1 MSRRAKFWGAGLV
14 CLVVLQAAA
23 SLFFPRSFG
32 LVALSDIVQ
41 CILLSCAALS
51 CVPSI
56 FRNSGRTR
64 LFWTLMCL
72 GFTSWLTY
80 QLLWTY
86 IEVVQR
92 ADVPNLFKPDIILFL
107 HIVPMMAA
115 LALQPDVE
123 QHDRDLRL
131 GSLDFAL
138 LLLWWVYV
146 YLYAVIPW
154 QYVYASEDA
163 YQHNLNSSYLVEK
176 LALVVGLA
184 LLWFRSSGLWRTIY
198 AHWFGASLLYS
209 LSSFVATW
217 ALNSN
222 TYFSGS
228 LYDLPLVVSMAWITV
243 PCLLALKM
251 PVGRAAATRSL
262 PRGVWAARLGMIAVF
277 SLPVFAWFSLFN
289 GPGAIARL
297 LLRIHA
303 PGTLTAIS
311 QELFGFGGSVPAR
324 VRTFRLILT
333 FSAMLVMGSLV
344 FLKQHLLDIELIRLL
359 RASQQ
364 SFQELQM
371 LQTQL
376 VQSEKLASLGQ
387 LVGGA
392 AHELNNPLTAMLGY
406 SELLATTSLTPEQR
420 SLAEKVAQQAK
431 RIRILVASLLS
442 FAKQTP
448 TAKSALDVN
457 TVATTALKLCEPQIR
472 IANVQFVTNLADS
485 LPRAQGDANQLL
497 QVFSNIINNAA
508 QAMSGRGGIL
518 TVTTSVNGN
527 QINAEFSDTGPGMME
542 PDRVFDPFYTT
553 RPVGQGSGLGLS
565 ACYGII
571 QEHGGKITC
580 QNKKEGGAVFLVEL
594 PAMENGK
601 VAEPQAQAQAA
612 N

>member
-1 MSRRAKFWGAGLV
+1 MSERAKLWAVGLV

-23 SLFFPRSFG
+23 SLFSPRSFG

-41 CILLSCAALS
+41 CILLSTAALT

-64 LFWTLMCL
+64 LFWMLMCL

-80 QLLWTY
+80 QFLWTY
-86 IEVVQR
+86 IEVIQR
-92 ADVPNLFKPDIILFL
+92 ADVPSLFKPDIILFL

-176 LALVVGLA
+176 LALLVGLA
-184 LLWFRSSGLWRTIY
+184 LLWFRSSGLWKKIY
-198 AHWFGASLLYS
+198 AYWFGASLLYS

-251 PVGRAAATRSL
+251 PVGRAGATRSL
-262 PRGVWAARLGMIAVF
+262 ARGVWAARLGMIAVF
-277 SLPVFAWFSLFN
+277 SLPLFAWYSLFN
-289 GPGAIARL
+289 GPGAIAKL
-297 LLRIHA
+297 LLRVHA
-303 PGTLTAIS
+303 PGLITAIS

-333 FSAMLVMGSLV
+333 LTAMLVMGSLV

-364 SFQELQM
+364 SFQELQL

-457 TVATTALKLCEPQIR
+457 TIAATALKLCQPQMR
-472 IANVQFVTNLADS
+472 VANIQFVTKLADS
-485 LPRAQGDANQLL
+485 MPRAQGDSNQLL
-497 QVFSNIINNAA
+497 QVFSHIINNAV
-508 QAMSGRGGIL
+508 QAMSGRGGTL
-518 TVTTSVNGN
+518 TLTTSVAGN
-527 QINAEFSDTGPGMME
+527 QINAEFSDTGPGIME

-580 QNKKEGGAVFLVEL
+580 RNKKEGGAAFLVEL
-594 PAMENGK
+594 PAIENGK
-601 VAEPQAQAQAA
+601 ATEPQAQAQAA

>member
-1 MSRRAKFWGAGLV
+1 M
-14 CLVVLQAAA
+14 
-23 SLFFPRSFG
+23 
-32 LVALSDIVQ
+32 
-41 CILLSCAALS
+41 
-51 CVPSI
+51 
-56 FRNSGRTR
+56 
-64 LFWTLMCL
+64 LMCL

-80 QLLWTY
+80 QFLWTY
-86 IEVVQR
+86 IEVIQR
-92 ADVPNLFKPDIILFL
+92 ADVPSLFTGDIILFL

-146 YLYAVIPW
+146 YLYSVIPW
-154 QYVYASEDA
+154 QYVFASEDA

-176 LALVVGLA
+176 LALLVGLA
-184 LLWFRSSGLWRTIY
+184 LLWFRSSGLWKTIY
-198 AHWFGASLLYS
+198 GHWLGASLLYS

-217 ALNSN
+217 ALGRN
-222 TYFSGS
+222 TYYSGS

-251 PVGRAAATRSL
+251 PVGRTGTTRSL

-277 SLPVFAWFSLFN
+277 SLPLFAWYSLFN
-289 GPGAIARL
+289 GPGAIAKL
-297 LLRIHA
+297 LLRVHA
-303 PGTLTAIS
+303 PGLVTAIS

-333 FSAMLVMGSLV
+333 LTAMLVMGSLV

-364 SFQELQM
+364 SFQELQL

-448 TAKSALDVN
+448 IAKSALDVN
-457 TVATTALKLCEPQIR
+457 TIATTALKLCQPQMR
-472 IANVQFVTNLADS
+472 VANVQFVTNLVDS
-485 LPRAQGDANQLL
+485 MPRAQGDSNQLL
-497 QVFSNIINNAA
+497 QVFSHIINNAV
-508 QAMSGRGGIL
+508 QAMSGRGGTL
-518 TVTTSVNGN
+518 TLTTSVAGN
-527 QINAEFSDTGPGMME
+527 QINAEFSDTGPGIME

-580 QNKKEGGAVFLVEL
+580 RNKKEGGAAFLVEL
-594 PAMENGK
+594 PAIENGNA
-601 VAEPQAQAQAA
+601 AEPQAQAQAA

>member
-1 MSRRAKFWGAGLV
+1 M
-14 CLVVLQAAA
+14 
-23 SLFFPRSFG
+23 
-32 LVALSDIVQ
+32 
-41 CILLSCAALS
+41 
-51 CVPSI
+51 
-56 FRNSGRTR
+56 
-64 LFWTLMCL
+64 
-72 GFTSWLTY
+72 
-80 QLLWTY
+80 
-86 IEVVQR
+86 
-92 ADVPNLFKPDIILFL
+92 
-107 HIVPMMAA
+107 
-115 LALQPDVE
+115 
-123 QHDRDLRL
+123 
-131 GSLDFAL
+131 
-138 LLLWWVYV
+138 
-146 YLYAVIPW
+146 
-154 QYVYASEDA
+154 
-163 YQHNLNSSYLVEK
+163 
-176 LALVVGLA
+176 GLA
-184 LLWFRSSGLWRTIY
+184 LLWFRSSGLWKKIY
-198 AHWFGASLLYS
+198 AYWFGASLLYS

-251 PVGRAAATRSL
+251 PVGRAGATRSL
-262 PRGVWAARLGMIAVF
+262 ARGVWAARLGMIAVF
-277 SLPVFAWFSLFN
+277 SLPLFAWYSLFN
-289 GPGAIARL
+289 GPGAIAKL
-297 LLRIHA
+297 LLRVHA
-303 PGTLTAIS
+303 PGLVTAIS

-333 FSAMLVMGSLV
+333 LTAMLVMGSLV

-364 SFQELQM
+364 SFQELQL

-457 TVATTALKLCEPQIR
+457 TIAATALKLCQPQMR
-472 IANVQFVTNLADS
+472 VANIQFVTKLADS
-485 LPRAQGDANQLL
+485 MPRAQGDSNQLL
-497 QVFSNIINNAA
+497 QVFSHIINNAV
-508 QAMSGRGGIL
+508 QAMSGRGGTL
-518 TVTTSVNGN
+518 TLTTSVAGN
-527 QINAEFSDTGPGMME
+527 QINAEFSDTGPGIME

-580 QNKKEGGAVFLVEL
+580 RNKKEGGAAFLVEL
-594 PAMENGK
+594 PAIENGK
-601 VAEPQAQAQAA
+601 ATEPQAQAQAA

>member
-1 MSRRAKFWGAGLV
+1 MPKWAKAWGIGLV
-14 CLVVLQAAA
+14 CVVLLQVSA
-23 SLFFPRSFG
+23 SLFSPRSFG
-32 LVALSDIVQ
+32 LVALSDILQSLLILSAAVA
-41 CILLSCAALS
+41 CI
-51 CVPSI
+51 PSI
-56 FRNSGRTR
+56 FRNTGRTR
-64 LFWTLMCL
+64 LFWILMCL
-72 GFTSWLTY
+72 GFSSWLTY

-86 IEVVQR
+86 IEVATRQ
-92 ADVPNLFKPDIILFL
+92 DVPSLFTGDIILFL

-176 LALVVGLA
+176 LALLVGLA
-184 LLWFRSSGLWRTIY
+184 MLWSRSSGRWKTIY
-198 AHWFGASLLYS
+198 AHWFGAGLLYS
-209 LSSFVATW
+209 VSSFVATW
-217 ALNSN
+217 ALGRNI
-222 TYFSGS
+222 YYSGS
-228 LYDLPLVVSMAWITV
+228 LYDLPLVLSIAWMSV
-243 PCLLALKM
+243 PALLALQI
-251 PVGRAAATRSL
+251 PTGRAAVMRSL

-277 SLPVFAWFSLFN
+277 SLPVFAWISVFSE
-289 GPGAIARL
+289 PGAIARL
-297 LLRIHA
+297 VQRLHT
-303 PGTLTAIS
+303 PGIIS
-311 QELFGFGGSVPAR
+311 EISDELFAFGGPVPDR
-324 VRTFRLILT
+324 VRTFRLVLT
-333 FSAMLVMGSLV
+333 LSAMLVMGFLV

-364 SFQELQM
+364 SFQELQV

-406 SELLATTSLTPEQR
+406 SELLATTNLTPEQR

-442 FAKQTP
+442 FAKQAP
-448 TAKSALDVN
+448 AAKSALDVN
-457 TVATTALKLCEPQIR
+457 TIVQTALNLCQPQMR
-472 IANVQFVTNLADS
+472 LVKVQYVTELAAK
-485 LPRAQGDANQLL
+485 LPRIYGDSNQLL
-497 QVFSNIINNAA
+497 QVFSNIVNNAL
-508 QAMSGRGGIL
+508 QAMSERGGTL
-518 TVTTSVNGN
+518 TVSTSVEGSSIHA
-527 QINAEFSDTGPGMME
+527 QFSDTGPGMLE

-580 QNKKEGGAVFLVEL
+580 RNREEGGACFLVEL
-594 PAMENGK
+594 PCIEKGSAM
-601 VAEPQAQAQAA
+601 EPQAQAHAA

>member
-176 LALVVGLA
+176 LALLVGLA
-184 LLWFRSSGLWRTIY
+184 LLWFRSSGLWKTIY

-217 ALNSN
+217 ALNGN
-222 TYFSGS
+222 TYYSGS

-297 LLRIHA
+297 LLRLHA

-364 SFQELQM
+364 SFQELQL

-406 SELLATTSLTPEQR
+406 AELLTSTELTPEQR
-420 SLAEKVAQQAK
+420 SLAAKISQQTK
-431 RIRILVASLLS
+431 RVRSLVSSLLS
-442 FAKQTP
+442 FAKQVPSSKTP
-448 TAKSALDVN
+448 VDVN
-457 TVATTALKLCEPQIR
+457 AILQTCLKLSQPQMEVAR
-472 IANVQFVTNLADS
+472 VASSVEMANPLPRVLADS
-485 LPRAQGDANQLL
+485 NQLL
-497 QVFSNIINNAA
+497 QVFSHIINNAVS
-508 QAMSGRGGIL
+508 AMSERGGTM
-518 TVTTSVNGN
+518 TVSTRSERELVSIQFAVT
-527 QINAEFSDTGPGMME
+527 EPGMAE

-553 RPVGQGSGLGLS
+553 RPVGQGIGLGLS

-571 QEHGGKITC
+571 QQHGGKISGR
-580 QNKKEGGAVFLVEL
+580 NRDEGGAIFQIDL
-594 PAMENGK
+594 PAVSQSAGEF
-601 VAEPQAQAQAA
+601 AQAHAA
-612 N
+612 Q

>member
-1 MSRRAKFWGAGLV
+1 MSKWAKAWGIGLV
-14 CLVVLQAAA
+14 CVVLLQVSA
-23 SLFFPRSFG
+23 SLFSPRSFG
-32 LVALSDIVQ
+32 LVALSDVLQ
-41 CILLSCAALS
+41 SVLLLSAAAA
-51 CVPSI
+51 CIPSI
-56 FRNSGRTR
+56 VRNTRRTR

-86 IEVVQR
+86 IEVIKQQE
-92 ADVPNLFKPDIILFL
+92 VPNLFNGDIILFL

-115 LALQPDVE
+115 LALQPDVD

-154 QYVYASEDA
+154 QYVYASDDA

-176 LALVVGLA
+176 LALLVGLA
-184 LLWFRSSGLWRTIY
+184 LLWSRSSGRWRTIY
-198 AHWFGASLLYS
+198 AHWFGAGLLYS
-209 LSSFVATW
+209 VSSFVANW
-217 ALNSN
+217 ALGRN
-222 TYFSGS
+222 TYYSGS
-228 LYDLPLVVSMAWITV
+228 LYDLPLVISMAWMTV
-243 PCLLALKM
+243 PALLALKM
-251 PVGRAAATRSL
+251 PTGRAAAMRSL

-277 SLPVFAWFSLFN
+277 SLPVFAWLSVFSE
-289 GPGAIARL
+289 PGAIARL
-297 LLRIHA
+297 VERAHS
-303 PGTLTAIS
+303 PGILSGIS
-311 QELFGFGGSVPAR
+311 QELFAFGGPVPAR
-324 VRTFRLILT
+324 VRTFRLVLT
-333 FSAMLVMGSLV
+333 LSAMLVMGSLV

-364 SFQELQM
+364 SFQELQV

-406 SELLATTSLTPEQR
+406 SELLATTNLTPEQR

-442 FAKQTP
+442 FAKQAP
-448 TAKSALDVN
+448 AAKSALDVN
-457 TVATTALKLCEPQIR
+457 TIVQTALNLCQPQMR
-472 IANVQFVTNLADS
+472 VAKVQYVTELAAK
-485 LPRAQGDANQLL
+485 LPRIHGDSNQLL
-497 QVFSNIINNAA
+497 QVFSNIINNAL
-508 QAMSGRGGIL
+508 QAMTERGGTL
-518 TVTTSVNGN
+518 TVTTSAAGGL
-527 QINAEFSDTGPGMME
+527 IHAEFSDTGTGMLE

-580 QNKKEGGAVFLVEL
+580 RNRQEGGACFVVEL
-594 PAMENGK
+594 PCIEKGSAME
-601 VAEPQAQAQAA
+601 QHAQAQAA